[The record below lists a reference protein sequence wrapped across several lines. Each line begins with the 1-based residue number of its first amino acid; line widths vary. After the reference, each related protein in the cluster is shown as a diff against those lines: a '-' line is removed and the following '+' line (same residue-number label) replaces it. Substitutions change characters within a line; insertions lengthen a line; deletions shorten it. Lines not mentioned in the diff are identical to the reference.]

1 MKCATVTE
9 QVEASG
15 LQSTPSQS
23 KIRLA
28 LNATPDIGER
38 PDDQV
43 PAEGHAYATGQ
54 KDLLGTGMT
63 LKSEVDSLNVL
74 R

>member
-1 MKCATVTE
+1 MNYATATE
-9 QVEASG
+9 QVGASG
-15 LQSTPSQS
+15 LRSTPSQS
-23 KIRLA
+23 KLRLA
-28 LNATPDIGER
+28 LNATLDIGER

-43 PAEGHAYATGQ
+43 PAEGHAYANGQ
-54 KDLLGTGMT
+54 KNLPGIGMT